1 MGPKSLLFTL
11 QLPCPAGLATVAGNL
26 VGSAMRVWLWFG
38 RACGE
43 AASLQGRACPSDWLW
58 MTLCCAAVQ
67 PRDNSC
73 RCKPRASHGS
83 SLTHCI
89 AGTTV
94 ASSGSGYGR
103 HEPLPMLAARTGDQG
118 TRAGCFLDST
128 FACKLV
134 PCSPVRAASMG
145 SGSCRL
151 CTLVASQQRF
161 LRCSA
166 SAKSHGS
173 LLVCSDS
180 CGRCSR
186 AVARQHTQAHLNPV
200 RGACSALQACCSSTS
215 TPQPRTQRRAN
226 EITCPPAGPRGSRG
240 AAR

>member
-43 AASLQGRACPSDWLW
+43 AASLQGRACPSNWLW

-83 SLTHCI
+83 SLTHCT
-89 AGTTV
+89 AGTVV
-94 ASSGSGYGR
+94 ASSASGYGR

-118 TRAGCFLDST
+118 TSWHANVESRKQPALNGSCGAVRKRRAMARSWFAAPAVVARLHDST
-128 FACKLV
+128 RKL
-134 PCSPVRAASMG
+134 
-145 SGSCRL
+145 
-151 CTLVASQQRF
+151 
-161 LRCSA
+161 
-166 SAKSHGS
+166 
-173 LLVCSDS
+173 
-180 CGRCSR
+180 
-186 AVARQHTQAHLNPV
+186 
-200 RGACSALQACCSSTS
+200 
-215 TPQPRTQRRAN
+215 
-226 EITCPPAGPRGSRG
+226 I
-240 AAR
+240 

>member
-94 ASSGSGYGR
+94 ALSGSGYGR

-145 SGSCRL
+145 SGSCRPYPL
-151 CTLVASQQRF
+151 ADEARKWPCNARSSKSGNRSRVAQPGLTHKSDTKCAAAQPNSWRHGMLQA
-161 LRCSA
+161 LRRLAEMPDALGCVFFPE
-166 SAKSHGS
+166 
-173 LLVCSDS
+173 LVCM
-180 CGRCSR
+180 RWWP
-186 AVARQHTQAHLNPV
+186 A
-200 RGACSALQACCSSTS
+200 SSSFETMMDKH
-215 TPQPRTQRRAN
+215 
-226 EITCPPAGPRGSRG
+226 
-240 AAR
+240 

>member
-1 MGPKSLLFTL
+1 VGPKSLLFTL

-145 SGSCRL
+145 SGSCRPYPL
-151 CTLVASQQRF
+151 ADEARKWPCNARSSKSGNRSRVAQPGLTHKSDMKCAPQRSPTPGGTGCYGLSGGWQKCRMHWAVF
-161 LRCSA
+161 S
-166 SAKSHGS
+166 SPS
-173 LLVCSDS
+173 S
-180 CGRCSR
+180 CACGGGLHR
-186 AVARQHTQAHLNPV
+186 V
-200 RGACSALQACCSSTS
+200 RLKQ
-215 TPQPRTQRRAN
+215 
-226 EITCPPAGPRGSRG
+226 
-240 AAR
+240 